1 MAQDDDLVHG
11 VEQQFKV
18 IQAARARCEADLAEY
33 RADGNT
39 AGIAEELQTIAN
51 LDNSARNLSNLV
63 ERHARSQQPAAPIPQ
78 TPEELRV
85 KPAEKMTW
93 QDGLDVAINGSKYG
107 KGLDFN
113 DPNVRRG
120 YAEVMR
126 RRSAGENQS

>member
-1 MAQDDDLVHG
+1 MSDDFAERV
-11 VEQQFKV
+11 
-18 IQAARARCEADLAEY
+18 ARRRLAEIEAG
-33 RADGNT
+33 RAGANYQWMSAKAENDEYT
-39 AGIAEELQTIAN
+39 AIEAYQRISDFNKEEAQLRRDYDQHVA
-51 LDNSARNLSNLV
+51 
-63 ERHARSQQPAAPIPQ
+63 SQQPQAPIPQ
-78 TPEELRV
+78 SPEELRV

-126 RRSAGENQS
+126 KRQAGENQS